1 MQSSMNRLDQ
11 GSMGGSLAHLG
22 SMDSQA
28 SLDIDSVREIM
39 DNCSGQISKNGKASK
54 TQKDLAKVEKQKE
67 RTDAAMDRLKELY
80 EVYCGQLYSQ
90 TVPVSTSEIKTAG
103 VKKFII
109 DQQNKAKKKKT
120 LFLEKP
126 DALLND
132 EKSVD
137 LIMRDGLDDEC
148 FLDRCFKDPKAVKQ
162 QIAIMTASKTL
173 QPKKSKKTKNP
184 IFWKPEPVRMS
195 HFV

>member
-1 MQSSMNRLDQ
+1 
-11 GSMGGSLAHLG
+11 
-22 SMDSQA
+22 
-28 SLDIDSVREIM
+28 
-39 DNCSGQISKNGKASK
+39 
-54 TQKDLAKVEKQKE
+54 
-67 RTDAAMDRLKELY
+67 MDRLKKLY
-80 EVYCGQLYSQ
+80 EGYCDQLYIP
-90 TVPVSTSEIKTAG
+90 TAPVPPGEIKTEG
-103 VKKFII
+103 VKKFLR
-109 DQQNKAKKKKT
+109 DQQNKAQQRVEKK
-120 LFLEKP
+120 LFFEDP
-126 DALLND
+126 EALLND

-195 HFV
+195 HFVQRLMDTSQFI